1 MRRGTLQ
8 LIVALVATLAFLVT
22 ALSGLVLY
30 APVRLLPLVGHS
42 LPQWRTVHLWGAL
55 ALTAAVV
62 THVVVNRRSVGRLIA
77 GLVRPAEPARGE
89 DRAPAAAGADAAVG
103 AEEAPADV
111 AASAD
116 TAGGESVA
124 NSATAG
130 APVPGDDP
138 RLRVSRRWFLWLAA
152 GALAAV
158 AAGFGLERHQGRA
171 RGGAAGA
178 IAGFPVLNIESG
190 PPATPAAAWEVVVD
204 GLVAT
209 PLKLDRTAWLA
220 LPRTRETRDFHC
232 VEGWSVDRVG
242 WEGVRVSDLLDAAGP
257 QAGAGFITFHAHD
270 GAYTD
275 TLSLDEARA
284 PETLLADHLDG
295 VPLPPDHGGP
305 LRLVVP
311 SQLGYKSVK
320 WVVRLELTAQRAQG
334 YWEDRGY
341 PAEAPV

>member
-8 LIVALVATLAFLVT
+8 LVVGVVATVAFLVT
-22 ALSGLVLY
+22 AVSGLVIY
-30 APVRLLPLVGHS
+30 DPGRLLPLVGHS
-42 LPQWRTVHLWGAL
+42 LPQWRTVHLWSSL

-62 THVVVNRRSVGRLIA
+62 IHIAVNRRSIGRLVA
-77 GLVRPAEPARGE
+77 GLVRPAQPTHGE
-89 DRAPAAAGADAAVG
+89 ATGADDVGIPGHDAAGGSAAVSTRAVVPAA
-103 AEEAPADV
+103 
-111 AASAD
+111 
-116 TAGGESVA
+116 
-124 NSATAG
+124 
-130 APVPGDDP
+130 DDS

-158 AAGFGLERHQGRA
+158 AAGFGLERHEGRS

-190 PPATPAAAWEVVVD
+190 PPATTAAGWEVVVD

-220 LPRTRETRDFHC
+220 LPRTQETRDFHC

-242 WEGVRVSDLLDAAGP
+242 WEGVRVADLLDAAGP

-284 PETLLADHLDG
+284 PETLLADRLDG

-341 PAEAPV
+341 PAEAPVG